1 MRLTKFRKSKKWQ
14 NNKDLFLTSLR
25 KTYNSWIAFCCFVF
39 QNQTV
44 NSVLIPMI
52 ELKYWNIFSKKFK
65 FCQWKLYLLFIGCY
79 FSKQLTLYTLDTKI
93 WKNIWSSYKSKKIIW
108 ICRQLKY
115 YQLRI
120 RSEIGISLEITL
132 NAFKYLTVP
141 FSTEILVLAIAT
153 FVDFN

>member
-1 MRLTKFRKSKKWQ
+1 MTKKQ
-14 NNKDLFLTSLR
+14 NFFFLTSLR
-25 KTYNSWIAFCCFVF
+25 KTYNNWIAFFCFVF

-44 NSVLIPMI
+44 HSVLIPLI
-52 ELKYWNIFSKKFK
+52 ELKDQNISTKKFK
-65 FCQWKLYLLFIGCY
+65 VCQLKLHLLFRSCY
-79 FSKQLTLYTLDTKI
+79 FSKQLTLAIYLGHKDLKKYFKLI
-93 WKNIWSSYKSKKIIW
+93 WKKKIIW

-141 FSTEILVLAIAT
+141 LSTEILILAIAT
-153 FVDFN
+153 FVDFS